1 MKSSSAMLPI
11 FEIGTRLPYGP
22 DTRGVLQRCFY
33 AWNSSYLPHFFVDPL
48 YMHKPKPPEPTSP
61 CFSMLSLF
69 KGLHV
74 RRVLDFTLQGC
85 LNKRLS
91 GCAKDVHACR
101 NFSRMFQKTCTLAQ
115 TLFGRRNVPA
125 GLQELCSD
133 VSKGMQS
140 WKNFVPTAK
149 CFLTSR
155 SRSGSAPQVSCTC
168 PDQCLPVRRAR
179 NARKHPQAA
188 TTPPDDGCLHG
199 RGRRGILDALIES
212 DLAIANADD
221 AVGVRRNVAF
231 MRHQDDGVA
240 LGVKFVE
247 KLHDVHAGLR
257 VEVSGR
263 LVRQDDRRGVDQG
276 ERNRHALPLT
286 SGQFIRLVVHA
297 VGKLHHRERFLRA
310 LRALLRS
317 HAAVNQRQL
326 DIVQSGGAG

>member
-48 YMHKPKPPEPTSP
+48 YMHKPKPPEPMSP

-74 RRVLDFTLQGC
+74 GRVLDFTLQGC

-168 PDQCLPVRRAR
+168 PDQCLP
-179 NARKHPQAA
+179 
-188 TTPPDDGCLHG
+188 
-199 RGRRGILDALIES
+199 
-212 DLAIANADD
+212 
-221 AVGVRRNVAF
+221 
-231 MRHQDDGVA
+231 
-240 LGVKFVE
+240 
-247 KLHDVHAGLR
+247 
-257 VEVSGR
+257 
-263 LVRQDDRRGVDQG
+263 
-276 ERNRHALPLT
+276 
-286 SGQFIRLVVHA
+286 GQFIRLVVHA